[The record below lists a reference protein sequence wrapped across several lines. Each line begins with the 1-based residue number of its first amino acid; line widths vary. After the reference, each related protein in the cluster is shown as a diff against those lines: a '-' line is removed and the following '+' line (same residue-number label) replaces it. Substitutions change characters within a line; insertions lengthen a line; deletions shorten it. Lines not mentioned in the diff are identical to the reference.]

1 MERIFD
7 TSITIGTIR
16 KFRTVQ
22 LKGVMPA
29 GTGMAK
35 YQYIISGDNTMT
47 QFNYNYNSREVASK
61 LIKCASTALLMAILE
76 ACDTPHHEDITEQ
89 DRQELAQIIDEV
101 A

>member
-1 MERIFD
+1 MNLQ
-7 TSITIGTIR
+7 SYSNIR
-16 KFRTVQ
+16 TLKGAMPALTGMVQ
-22 LKGVMPA
+22 L
-29 GTGMAK
+29 TN
-35 YQYIISGDNTMT
+35 ILSLEDNTMT

-76 ACDTPHHEDITEQ
+76 ACENPHHEDITEQ